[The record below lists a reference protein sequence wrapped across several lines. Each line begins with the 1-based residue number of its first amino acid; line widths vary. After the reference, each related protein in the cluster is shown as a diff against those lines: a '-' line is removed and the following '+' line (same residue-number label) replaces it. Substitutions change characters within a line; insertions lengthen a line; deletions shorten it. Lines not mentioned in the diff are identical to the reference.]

1 MDHSEQQYEP
11 LPGEAQLTVR
21 AIVAGCLTGSV
32 VACTNT
38 YLGLKIGWSFG
49 GSIIAAVLS
58 YSAFALAGRRLSVLE
73 TNIAQTAGSA
83 AGYMAGAA
91 GLLSAIPA
99 MKLLGY
105 DFSWSALVCWALA
118 VSFLGVFYAVPL
130 RRQYI
135 EIDKL
140 RFPEGTATAET
151 ILAMHSAAGD
161 ALAKARA
168 LIWAAVAAGA
178 FTLTSFFV
186 PQLERPPLDEW
197 LGIGVLG
204 LAATWTFKLELGMS
218 LFGAAFLIGPRVV
231 LSLMLG
237 AVIGWAM
244 LGPVAQSQDWAP
256 GEVMSYTDG
265 PRGWILWPGVAL
277 MVVEALASL
286 ALSWRTFVRALKLPT
301 VAAASGEPDR
311 ERIPN
316 SWWIGGL
323 VAGSLFT
330 CVIAQ
335 SVFAIPWYLTLVAI
349 AMSAVLAAV
358 AARSVGETNIN
369 PIGGVG
375 KVTQLVFGGLAPG
388 QIGTNVM
395 AAAITSGGAS
405 QAGDLMQD
413 LKTGYLLGASP
424 RKQFVAQLCGIC
436 AGVVL
441 VVPVYRIFTTAYEL
455 GGDRLPAP
463 AAFAWKA
470 VAELLVKGVDAL
482 PPHAATAMSLAAAV
496 GILLPL
502 LRRIEPLKPYI
513 PSGLAMGIAMIIPA
527 YTSLLMFC
535 GLVVWLIW
543 KWLRPDSNEKY
554 TFAVASGLIAGEG
567 LMGIVNAVLTIAG
580 VAPLT

>member
-1 MDHSEQQYEP
+1 
-11 LPGEAQLTVR
+11 
-21 AIVAGCLTGSV
+21 
-32 VACTNT
+32 
-38 YLGLKIGWSFG
+38 
-49 GSIIAAVLS
+49 
-58 YSAFALAGRRLSVLE
+58 
-73 TNIAQTAGSA
+73 
-83 AGYMAGAA
+83 
-91 GLLSAIPA
+91 
-99 MKLLGY
+99 
-105 DFSWSALVCWALA
+105 
-118 VSFLGVFYAVPL
+118 
-130 RRQYI
+130 
-135 EIDKL
+135 
-140 RFPEGTATAET
+140 
-151 ILAMHSAAGD
+151 
-161 ALAKARA
+161 
-168 LIWAAVAAGA
+168 
-178 FTLTSFFV
+178 
-186 PQLERPPLDEW
+186 
-197 LGIGVLG
+197 
-204 LAATWTFKLELGMS
+204 
-218 LFGAAFLIGPRVV
+218 
-231 LSLMLG
+231 
-237 AVIGWAM
+237 
-244 LGPVAQSQDWAP
+244 
-256 GEVMSYTDG
+256 
-265 PRGWILWPGVAL
+265 
-277 MVVEALASL
+277 
-286 ALSWRTFVRALKLPT
+286 
-301 VAAASGEPDR
+301 
-311 ERIPN
+311 
-316 SWWIGGL
+316 
-323 VAGSLFT
+323 
-330 CVIAQ
+330 
-335 SVFAIPWYLTLVAI
+335 
-349 AMSAVLAAV
+349 
-358 AARSVGETNIN
+358 
-369 PIGGVG
+369 
-375 KVTQLVFGGLAPG
+375 
-388 QIGTNVM
+388 M

>member
-1 MDHSEQQYEP
+1 
-11 LPGEAQLTVR
+11 
-21 AIVAGCLTGSV
+21 
-32 VACTNT
+32 
-38 YLGLKIGWSFG
+38 
-49 GSIIAAVLS
+49 
-58 YSAFALAGRRLSVLE
+58 
-73 TNIAQTAGSA
+73 
-83 AGYMAGAA
+83 
-91 GLLSAIPA
+91 
-99 MKLLGY
+99 
-105 DFSWSALVCWALA
+105 
-118 VSFLGVFYAVPL
+118 
-130 RRQYI
+130 
-135 EIDKL
+135 
-140 RFPEGTATAET
+140 
-151 ILAMHSAAGD
+151 
-161 ALAKARA
+161 
-168 LIWAAVAAGA
+168 
-178 FTLTSFFV
+178 
-186 PQLERPPLDEW
+186 
-197 LGIGVLG
+197 
-204 LAATWTFKLELGMS
+204 
-218 LFGAAFLIGPRVV
+218 
-231 LSLMLG
+231 MLG